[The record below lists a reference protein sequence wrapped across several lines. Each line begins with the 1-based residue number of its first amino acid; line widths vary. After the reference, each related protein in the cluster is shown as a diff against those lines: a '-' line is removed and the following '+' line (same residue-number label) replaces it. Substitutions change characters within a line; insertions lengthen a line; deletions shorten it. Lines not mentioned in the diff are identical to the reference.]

1 MPVHYKKNLVVFDD
15 VVSVEDAE
23 DLLQWCQKNPK
34 AKADFSACL
43 HLHAANLQVLMAA
56 GVAVSAWP
64 QDQPLATWLHAAMDA

>member
-1 MPVHYKKNLVVFDD
+1 MPIQYKKNLAVFDD

-34 AKADFSACL
+34 AKADFSGCI

-56 GVAVSAWP
+56 GVTVTNWP
-64 QDQPLATWLHAAMDA
+64 HDPSLATWLHAAMDA